1 MNLKRGQLL
10 LSLSLAIVVPVTAV
24 EAATNIYENR
34 KQEERSQVQ
43 VVEVKDGKI
52 EDEVLELKKSL
63 PVKVATQEE
72 PKEEVPPPP
81 ALTVD
86 EYRQLYG
93 PCGEYH
99 DLAIAVGWSEDQWKK
114 LSKIMF
120 RESRCN
126 TLAHNTTDPT
136 KAGSRGLIQ
145 INGFWCLPNRFNPN
159 GFLQKVGVL
168 GSCDDLWNPEINL
181 RAGLA
186 IYNYSED
193 VNDDGWHPW
202 RT

>member
-10 LSLSLAIVVPVTAV
+10 SLISLAVLAPVTTAQ
-24 EAATNIYENR
+24 AAISIYENY
-34 KQEERSQVQ
+34 KQAESAEVT
-43 VVEVKDGKI
+43 VVKKDREI
-52 EDEVLELKKSL
+52 EDEILEVKRLL
-63 PVKVATQEE
+63 PSEVATTTTTTE
-72 PKEEVPPPP
+72 PP
-81 ALTVD
+81 APPTPTVD
-86 EYRQLYG
+86 EYRQMYG

-99 DLAIAVGWSEDQWKK
+99 DLAIAVGWSEENWKR

-120 RESRCN
+120 RESRCD

-145 INGFWCLPNRFNPN
+145 INGFWCLPNKYNPD

-168 GSCDDLWNPEINL
+168 ASCDDLWNPEVNL

-193 VNDDGWHPW
+193 VNGDGWQPW

>member
-10 LSLSLAIVVPVTAV
+10 LLISSLIILPVTAV
-24 EAATNIYENR
+24 EAATNVYENY
-34 KQEERSQVQ
+34 KQA
-43 VVEVKDGKI
+43 EVNQTKATENLDEKI
-52 EDEVLELKKSL
+52 EEEVLKIKQSRKVKIAVSEKS
-63 PVKVATQEE
+63 
-72 PKEEVPPPP
+72 EEVVAPPT
-81 ALTVD
+81 LTVE

-99 DLAIAVGWSEDQWKK
+99 DLAIAVGWSEEQWKR

-120 RESRCN
+120 RESRCD

-145 INGFWCLPNRFNPN
+145 INGFWCLPNKYNPN

-186 IYNYSED
+186 IFRYSED
-193 VNDDGWHPW
+193 VNGDGWQPW

>member
-10 LSLSLAIVVPVTAV
+10 LLISSLIILPVTAV
-24 EAATNIYENR
+24 EAATNVYENY
-34 KQEERSQVQ
+34 KQA
-43 VVEVKDGKI
+43 EVNQTKATENLDEKI
-52 EDEVLELKKSL
+52 EEEVLKIKQSRKVKIAVSEKS
-63 PVKVATQEE
+63 
-72 PKEEVPPPP
+72 EEVVAPPT
-81 ALTVD
+81 LTIE

-99 DLAIAVGWSEDQWKK
+99 DLAIAVGWSEEQWKR

-120 RESRCN
+120 RESRCD

-145 INGFWCLPNRFNPN
+145 INGFWCLPNKYNPN

-186 IYNYSED
+186 IFRYSED
-193 VNDDGWHPW
+193 VNGDGWQPW

>member
-1 MNLKRGQLL
+1 MKLKRGQLL
-10 LSLSLAIVVPVTAV
+10 LLISSLIILPVTAV
-24 EAATNIYENR
+24 EAATNIYENY
-34 KQEERSQVQ
+34 KQA
-43 VVEVKDGKI
+43 EVNQIKVTENQDKTI
-52 EDEVLELKKSL
+52 EDEVLE
-63 PVKVATQEE
+63 VKQNRDIKIANTEKLEEKAT
-72 PKEEVPPPP
+72 PPT
-81 ALTVD
+81 LTID

-99 DLAIAVGWSEDQWKK
+99 DLAIAVGWPEDQWKK
-114 LSKIMF
+114 LSRIMF
-120 RESRCN
+120 RESRCD

-145 INGFWCLPNRFNPN
+145 INGFWCLPNRYNPN

-186 IYNYSED
+186 IYQYSED
-193 VNDDGWHPW
+193 VNGDGWQPW

>member
-1 MNLKRGQLL
+1 MNLKRSQLL
-10 LSLSLAIVVPVTAV
+10 LSLSLAVIVPVTAV
-24 EAATNIYENR
+24 EAATNIYENY
-34 KQEERSQVQ
+34 KQSESNQIQVT
-43 VVEVKDGKI
+43 EAKDGKI
-52 EDEVLELKKSL
+52 EDEVLEIKKNL
-63 PVKVATQEE
+63 PVKVAVQEE
-72 PKEEVPPPP
+72 LPPPP
-81 ALTVD
+81 PELTVED
-86 EYRQLYG
+86 YRQLYG

-114 LSKIMF
+114 LSKIMY

-126 TLAHNTTDPT
+126 TMSHNTTDPT

-145 INGFWCLPNRFNPN
+145 INGFWCLPNKYNPN

-168 GSCDDLWNPEINL
+168 GSCDDLWNPELNL

-186 IYNYSED
+186 IFKYSED
-193 VNDDGWHPW
+193 VNGDGWQPW